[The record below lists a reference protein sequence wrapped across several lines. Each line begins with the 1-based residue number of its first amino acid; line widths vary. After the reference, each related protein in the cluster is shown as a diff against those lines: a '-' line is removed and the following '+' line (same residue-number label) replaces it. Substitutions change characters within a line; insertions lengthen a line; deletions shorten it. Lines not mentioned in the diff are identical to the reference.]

1 MNITT
6 IGLDLAKNVFQVH
19 AVDQE
24 ENVVVRK
31 QLRRP
36 MVVELFAKLPPC
48 LVGMEACGS
57 AHHWAREL
65 KRLGHDVRLMPPQY
79 VKPYVKRGK
88 NDATDAEAICEAVT
102 RPSMRFVPIKG
113 TEQQAVLM
121 LHRTRDLFVRQRT
134 MLTNAFRGH
143 LSELGIIAATGME
156 NISKLITIVKE
167 NKDKQIPKATR
178 TALRMIIG
186 QLRDLKTRID
196 RLEKEIITCH
206 RKNPESKRLATIPG
220 IWAITASALSATI
233 TDTSQFSSGRQLAA
247 GLGLFPGR
255 TPSAAKTGLAGS
267 QNRGIDI
274 CGNFSLLG
282 PHRCWG

>member
-1 MNITT
+1 MV
-6 IGLDLAKNVFQVH
+6 KVF
-19 AVDQE
+19 
-24 ENVVVRK
+24 
-31 QLRRP
+31 
-36 MVVELFAKLPPC
+36 FAKIPPC

-121 LHRTRDLFVRQRT
+121 LHRTRDLLVRQRT
-134 MLTNAFRGH
+134 MLTNAFRSH
-143 LSELGIIAATGME
+143 LSEFGIIAATGME

-167 NKDKQIPKATR
+167 NKDKQIPKAAR

-196 RLEKEIITCH
+196 RLEKGIIPCH
-206 RKNPESKRLATIPG
+206 RKKTRKANVWPQFP
-220 IWAITASALSATI
+220 ASV
-233 TDTSQFSSGRQLAA
+233 
-247 GLGLFPGR
+247 P
-255 TPSAAKTGLAGS
+255 
-267 QNRGIDI
+267 
-274 CGNFSLLG
+274 
-282 PHRCWG
+282 